1 MFDEENYSIR
11 LPLRKEKGWKFDGIV
26 LAIGIYSEYNI
37 YSLYFDG
44 GRMGKLISIVIPC
57 YNEEKTINII
67 CEAIQKTM
75 EQVDDIEYEL
85 LLVNDGSS
93 DDTLEKMQKLAE
105 KNTRIKYYSFSRNFG
120 KEAAIYAGLCNAKGD
135 YVVTMDADMQDPPEL
150 LPKMLEILETEPYD
164 SVATRRV
171 SRAGEPLVRSAFARI
186 FYKLINRISDA
197 EIVDGARDYR
207 LMTRAMVQSVL
218 SLSEYNRFSKGI
230 FAWVGY
236 RTKWIEYENVKRVD
250 GETKWSFWKLLKYSI
265 DGIVNFS
272 NVPLMISSYLGIA
285 MTFVSFLAIVFI
297 IVRKMIFGDP
307 VSGWP
312 SLACIITFVGGI
324 QLFCMGIMG
333 QYLSKTYME
342 VKKRPHYVIC
352 CTNDDGAQK
361 NK

>member
-1 MFDEENYSIR
+1 
-11 LPLRKEKGWKFDGIV
+11 
-26 LAIGIYSEYNI
+26 
-37 YSLYFDG
+37 
-44 GRMGKLISIVIPC
+44 MGKLISIVIPC

-75 EQVDDIEYEL
+75 EQVDDMEYEL

-150 LPKMLEILETEPYD
+150 LPKMLEILETESYD

-171 SRAGEPLVRSAFARI
+171 SRTGEPLVRSAFARI

-218 SLSEYNRFSKGI
+218 SLSEYKRFSKGI

-236 RTKWIEYENVKRVD
+236 RTRWIEYENVKRVD

-272 NVPLMISSYLGIA
+272 NVPLMISSYLGIV

-352 CTNDDGAQK
+352 STNDDEAQK

>member
-171 SRAGEPLVRSAFARI
+171 SRAGEPLVRSAFACI

>member
-197 EIVDGARDYR
+197 AIVDGARDYR

>member
-1 MFDEENYSIR
+1 MNIIER
-11 LPLRKEKGWKFDGIV
+11 IV

-171 SRAGEPLVRSAFARI
+171 SRTGEPLVRSAFARI

-272 NVPLMISSYLGIA
+272 NVPLMISSYLGIV

-352 CTNDDGAQK
+352 CTNDDEAQK

>member
-1 MFDEENYSIR
+1 
-11 LPLRKEKGWKFDGIV
+11 
-26 LAIGIYSEYNI
+26 
-37 YSLYFDG
+37 
-44 GRMGKLISIVIPC
+44 MGKLISIVIPC

-218 SLSEYNRFSKGI
+218 SLSEYNRFS
-230 FAWVGY
+230 
-236 RTKWIEYENVKRVD
+236 RVD

-312 SLACIITFVGGI
+312 SLPCIITFVGGI